1 MSRVLALLSLIVQGY
16 ACVVLRSRLTATLC
30 RSIVNTK
37 ISGTIG
43 DVQAVNYLKNIYIE
57 NTMFSGT
64 VPDAFSDFP
73 HLKTL

>member
-30 RSIVNTK
+30 RSVSNTTT
-37 ISGTIG
+37 SGTIG
-43 DVQAVNYLKNIYIE
+43 DVQSANHLENVFFE

-73 HLKTL
+73 RLEYL

>member
-16 ACVVLRSRLTATLC
+16 ACVVLRSRLTATLR
-30 RSIVNTK
+30 RSVLNTA

-43 DVQAVNYLKNIYIE
+43 DVQSANHLEVVFVE

-73 HLKTL
+73 RLEYL